1 MEHDATIEI
10 LRTHERALQQRG
22 IRHATRFDS
31 TALGEMQARRDVD
44 SVIDMGKDLKR
55 DVYGSVGPCH
65 FIGDLFPV
73 AVEVADRQSL
83 KERIRTRIERD
94 AVPAV

>member
-1 MEHDATIEI
+1 MERDATIEI

-31 TALGEMQARRDVD
+31 TALGEVQAGRDVD
-44 SVIDMGKDLKR
+44 TVIDLGKDLKR
-55 DVYGSVGPCH
+55 DVDGPVGPCH
-65 FIGDLFPV
+65 VIGDLFPV

>member
-1 MEHDATIEI
+1 MERDAAIEI

-31 TALGEMQARRDVD
+31 TALGKVQAGRDVD
-44 SVIDMGKDLKR
+44 TVIDLGRDLKR
-55 DVYGSVGPCH
+55 DVDGSVGPCH
-65 FIGDLFPV
+65 VIGDVFPM
-73 AVEVADRQSL
+73 AVDVADRQSL

>member
-1 MEHDATIEI
+1 MERDATIEI

-22 IRHATRFDS
+22 IRRATLFDS
-31 TALGEMQARRDVD
+31 TALGEVQAGRDVD
-44 SVIDMGKDLKR
+44 TVIDLGKDLKR
-55 DVYGSVGPCH
+55 DVDVSVGPCH
-65 FIGDLFPV
+65 VIGDVFPMS
-73 AVEVADRQSL
+73 VEVADRQSL

>member
-1 MEHDATIEI
+1 MERDATIEI
-10 LRTHERALQQRG
+10 LRTHKRALQQRG
-22 IRHATRFDS
+22 IRHATLLDPA
-31 TALGEMQARRDVD
+31 ALGEVQAGRDVD
-44 SVIDMGKDLKR
+44 TLIDLGKDLKR

-65 FIGDLFPV
+65 VIGDVFPM
-73 AVEVADRQSL
+73 AVDVADRQSS